1 MSPNLLLPSQV
12 TESEFFFS
20 MTNLK
25 SCESCTGP
33 LDTQTLWG
41 GAAAGEEVATWGGRR
56 DSAALQRSSAHSGPA
71 ILVPLAGVGDSR
83 QREALY

>member
-1 MSPNLLLPSQV
+1 
-12 TESEFFFS
+12 

-33 LDTQTLWG
+33 LDTQTLSGRG
-41 GAAAGEEVATWGGRR
+41 GAAAGEEVATWGGRQ
-56 DSAALQRSSAHSGPA
+56 DHAGLQRSSAHSGPA